1 MIGVIRAVR
10 YIRVNKI
17 TSSPN
22 LYKSIVLSDNQFSSE
37 HDESDDIE
45 FEKKLDYKDRDS
57 HGKKHRLTSWGN
69 TTINME

>member
-17 TSSPN
+17 TSSSN

-37 HDESDDIE
+37 YDESDDIE
-45 FEKKLDYKDRDS
+45 FEKKIVYKDRDS
-57 HGKKHRLTSWGN
+57 RGKETQDNRWGD